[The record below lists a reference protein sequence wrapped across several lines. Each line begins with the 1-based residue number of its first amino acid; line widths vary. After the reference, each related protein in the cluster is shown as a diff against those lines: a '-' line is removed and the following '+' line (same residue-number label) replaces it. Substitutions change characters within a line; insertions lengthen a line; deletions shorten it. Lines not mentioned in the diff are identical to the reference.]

1 MVKKI
6 FSEVGKYILFFT
18 LMMIGLFAFCI
29 LAGEEDPNNP
39 MPFKVWLIYKLG
51 SMAVLGLCFLIERIL
66 HRAGLLPSDIEK
78 ELEEDEK

>member
-51 SMAVLGLCFLIERIL
+51 SMAVLALLYFIGRIL
-66 HRAGLLPSDIEK
+66 HRAGLLPAEFDE
-78 ELEEDEK
+78 ELKEDEE